1 MVENENEISL
11 LFNKSNKNITYDSG
25 SRNFNRIKLEKL
37 LIDINN
43 TNLNLNKDIINDYNT
58 IDSNINNINTD
69 NSISNDIDKYL
80 YDKYKR
86 IFTIIA
92 SLFKQS
98 TSHIF
103 EIKDFSIAKFIE
115 EFIKSS
121 KEENYINEL
130 YKIIIINLRE
140 DIIFNIYINNNSE
153 DYIKN
158 IIKLNIENFFL
169 YNYNKKK

>member
-103 EIKDFSIAKFIE
+103 EIKDFS
-115 EFIKSS
+115 
-121 KEENYINEL
+121 
-130 YKIIIINLRE
+130 
-140 DIIFNIYINNNSE
+140 
-153 DYIKN
+153 
-158 IIKLNIENFFL
+158 
-169 YNYNKKK
+169 